1 MKLQRLDWSVN
12 GLPLRTAWAQLAARS
27 SLVSTNRVSDWP
39 LFFLS
44 LIFPSLIHLPSMCT
58 RSWSGGKM
66 DQTPRTTPTVS
77 NDVRN
82 TIRNGT
88 ERRISLEENKS
99 HTSRFL
105 IFLKKIE
112 ITEIFNLIES
122 KSETQVNSDG
132 DEVAQSSKALG
143 SQSFL
148 NLQWIP
154 DLVQLTVKL
163 LFSLQLANCESFA
176 L

>member
-1 MKLQRLDWSVN
+1 MEWI
-12 GLPLRTAWAQLAARS
+12 P
-27 SLVSTNRVSDWP
+27 P
-39 LFFLS
+39 
-44 LIFPSLIHLPSMCT
+44 
-58 RSWSGGKM
+58 
-66 DQTPRTTPTVS
+66 
-77 NDVRN
+77 
-82 TIRNGT
+82 
-88 ERRISLEENKS
+88 
-99 HTSRFL
+99 
-105 IFLKKIE
+105 E
-112 ITEIFNLIES
+112 ITEILNLIES

-148 NLQWIP
+148 NLQSIP